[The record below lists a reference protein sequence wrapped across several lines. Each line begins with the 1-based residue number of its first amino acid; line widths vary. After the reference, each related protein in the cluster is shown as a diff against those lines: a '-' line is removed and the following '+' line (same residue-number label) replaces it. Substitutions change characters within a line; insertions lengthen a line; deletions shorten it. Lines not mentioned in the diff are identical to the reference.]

1 MTDHIRLTNM
11 LFEGR
16 HGVYDWEQQEA
27 QPFEVDID
35 LVLDLRPAGSTDDL
49 ARTVDYGE
57 AHAIVARIVETTS
70 VRLIETL
77 AEGIA
82 QELLAAFPVDEVGV
96 TVRKP
101 AVQLSGPLDH
111 ASVEIRRRS

>member
-1 MTDHIRLTNM
+1 MTDHIRLTNL

-16 HGVYDWEQQEA
+16 HGVYEWEQQEA

-35 LVLDLRPAGSTDDL
+35 LVLDLRPAGTTDDL
-49 ARTVDYGE
+49 ERTVDYGRVYE
-57 AHAIVARIVETTS
+57 VVARIVETTS

-82 QELLAAFPVDEVGV
+82 AAILAAFPVDEVGV

-101 AVQLSGPLDH
+101 AVQLGGPLDH
-111 ASVEIRRRS
+111 AAVEIHRRR